1 MIDQFDEI
9 NHKFKRDKYLKS
21 NVCKLKKLSPGKF
34 VVRKTSEG
42 FKNLKQDD
50 QNNQIK
56 DPM

>member
-21 NVCKLKKLSPGKF
+21 NVCKLKKLNPNKF

-42 FKNLKQDD
+42 LKNLK
-50 QNNQIK
+50 
-56 DPM
+56 